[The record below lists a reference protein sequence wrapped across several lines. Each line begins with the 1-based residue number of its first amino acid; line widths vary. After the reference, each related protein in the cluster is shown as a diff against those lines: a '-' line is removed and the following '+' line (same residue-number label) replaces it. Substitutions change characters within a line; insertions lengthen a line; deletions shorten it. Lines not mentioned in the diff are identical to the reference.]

1 MGKMVNPKYPIY
13 NQIRN
18 VDIVFQFQL
27 LFAIGFSYLNVN
39 LLTTPVLL

>member
-18 VDIVFQFQL
+18 VDIVFLQL